1 MQIRRA
7 AVLQGAALTA
17 ISTDWPTA
25 LSVPESARI
34 IRESCDERFL
44 SAVSAAGTFLYR
56 GEPAIDAAAVLEP
69 APDLLQ
75 AGTYGSTAALRFF
88 EQLER
93 SLAKTGSVARPSTGH
108 IGIADR
114 ALAARWG
121 TPVSIWPVGPL
132 HYVWPRGR
140 DVFWPDKAD
149 GAGYA
154 IDDALVDALRLRRE
168 VLFAS
173 ADGRSAFVAVPAT
186 RDADLRRRLSL
197 TRAPAARSQ

>member
-1 MQIRRA
+1 M
-7 AVLQGAALTA
+7 
-17 ISTDWPTA
+17 
-25 LSVPESARI
+25 
-34 IRESCDERFL
+34 
-44 SAVSAAGTFLYR
+44 
-56 GEPAIDAAAVLEP
+56 LEP
-69 APDLLQ
+69 APDLLL

-108 IGIADR
+108 IGVADR

-121 TPVSIWPVGPL
+121 TPVSIWPLGPL

-140 DVFWPDKAD
+140 DVFWPDQAD
-149 GAGYA
+149 EAGYA

-197 TRAPAARSQ
+197 SRAPAARSW